1 MKKKNFEKQ
10 NINMSNNTFKS
21 SCKNTLSESSIRKDF
36 LFPHLYKHII
46 SPAEYQRLHT
56 LSDDEL
62 IKLIGQG
69 DTYAGMYF
77 VFYRH
82 MDVIDNI
89 ATSRSRKWACD
100 LESFKAQ
107 MLSELQIAFN
117 EVGWENIAEKD
128 QPKRWIILIIKNTAY
143 KVLMQENNVK
153 RITSSEDGEKI
164 YISPFSTKSAI
175 ESDNGQDRNTV
186 ELFDRTSP
194 SAFRADT
201 YDTEQYLQA
210 CLSGLTPAQRRIVEL
225 RQINGL
231 SSKRTAQIMSQEL
244 GKPINAANIDN
255 QMSRSLKKMQLFA
268 IKDAA

>member
-1 MKKKNFEKQ
+1 
-10 NINMSNNTFKS
+10 MSDNTFKS
-21 SCKNTLSESSIRKDF
+21 SRQNTLSELSIRKDF
-36 LFPHLYKHII
+36 LFPHLYKYLI

-69 DTYAGMYF
+69 DTSAAMYF
-77 VFYRH
+77 VLLRH

-89 ATSRSRKWACD
+89 ATSKSRKWACD

-107 MLSELQIAFN
+107 MLSELVLTVN
-117 EVGWENIAEKD
+117 KVNWEQMAEKD
-128 QPKRWIILIIKNTAY
+128 SPKGWVIRIIKNTAY

-153 RITSSEDGEKI
+153 RIKSSEDGQKI
-164 YISPFSTKSAI
+164 YLSRFTTKTAI
-175 ESDNGQDRNTV
+175 ESGNGQDRNTV
-186 ELFDRTSP
+186 DLFDRTSL
-194 SAFRADT
+194 STFRADT

-210 CLSGLTPAQRRIVEL
+210 CLSGLTPVQRRIVEL

-231 SSKRTAQIMSQEL
+231 SSKRTAQIISQEL

-255 QMSRSLKKMQLFA
+255 QMSRSLRKMQLFA
-268 IKDAA
+268 TKGAA